1 MHGGPLRDMSETT
14 EQSDPAGFIVPGTNQ
29 IAVNTKD
36 DHWLM
41 LTHEQAE
48 KLAAN
53 IITIL
58 REVRGH

>member
-1 MHGGPLRDMSETT
+1 MSETT